1 MNEPTKRG
9 PGRPRK
15 VVAEAPVAEA
25 AEVSVEA
32 KPKRKRRERTQFSQS
47 RMRLHIQLI
56 PALKDEYHIR
66 WFNDKRDRVSRAL
79 SGGWEFILEDEL
91 EGHVGD
97 RELHGDSSDLNGKV
111 SKVVDNDGTVA
122 YALKICNE
130 FWDEDQADKLAQTD
144 LIDEAVRAGSSGG
157 ASVAN
162 QYGDVSVTRR

>member
-15 VVAEAPVAEA
+15 VVAEAEV
-25 AEVSVEA
+25 VSVEA
-32 KPKRKRRERTQFSQS
+32 KPPRKRRERTTFSQS
-47 RMRLHIQLI
+47 RMRLTIELI
-56 PALKDEYHIR
+56 PSLKSEFHVR

-79 SGGWEFILEDEL
+79 NAGWEFVLANEL
-91 EGHVGD
+91 VGHVGD

-111 SKVVDNDGTVA
+111 TKIVDNDGTVA

-130 FWDEDQADKLAQTD
+130 FFDEDRADLEARND